1 MWFGNCCCHVQF
13 WGIPRFPCA
22 PNVGNVVRFREK
34 APAIGKMASHM
45 QIERALEG
53 KLIVLPSTNPER
65 RDILAASRQRVQMV
79 KARRRGKFVSLRS
92 S

>member
-1 MWFGNCCCHVQF
+1 MD
-13 WGIPRFPCA
+13 IPRFSCA
-22 PNVGNVVRFREK
+22 PDVGNVGRLREK
-34 APAIGKMASHM
+34 ASAIGKMASHM

-65 RDILAASRQRVQMV
+65 RDILAASRQRFQTV
-79 KARRRGKFVSLRS
+79 KARRRSKFVSLRS

>member
-1 MWFGNCCCHVQF
+1 VCKSHTNTEDALV
-13 WGIPRFPCA
+13 
-22 PNVGNVVRFREK
+22 VGLGEVALLEV
-34 APAIGKMASHM
+34 M
-45 QIERALEG
+45 IERALEG